1 MPTSGRLAAR
11 AYPDATMSN
20 RTLSALLSSSLL
32 LSACDYT
39 RYTGTTYPL
48 PELPPEQRLDR
59 TLKMTTSWEQYLQS
73 PEHPYYAYAQER
85 HAKQLQFVTPLLTE
99 QPSPDAPPLYVEME
113 AVNYARDVP
122 PLAVVNGFVSAMTA
136 MVVPWR
142 MSFKGGAR
150 MTVKD
155 DHRVLYQAETVGKQ
169 VTTLWI
175 GYIGK
180 NSRTQRKEAID
191 AYSVHTKAIAE
202 QMQAEYQKFTQAQ
215 AAASADSLEGFLKQ
229 ANWYRYPALRELA
242 GMGMGMEARNRIA
255 FYDSLMS
262 RYSDIAPLLPA
273 TYRLGARGPQ
283 GAKLR
288 ELVSA
293 ARRGESSD
301 ALNRRVIASGADYG
315 DFSND
320 EITLLIQ
327 NGMPQA
333 LLGTVIEQSLR
344 IRQARAEAQQRYEQ
358 QLAIERQ
365 QRRAQEEQEEREYEA
380 MRAEQEASGR
390 AAIMQAFA
398 EVQQGFEQMGRDM
411 EASRVETQSVLNEYH
426 ASRQRDQEMALTAQA
441 EQARRERESRA
452 AQQQY
457 DQSRAQASAQIAAA
471 LDAAEAQR
479 QREAGIRAYQDAQA
493 ATAAKRTSSPALTS
507 TAPAASAAASS
518 STWPEGITVCKPAPG
533 SAAGEDLHCSGP
545 FSTGVIESLERRV
558 RVACGS
564 ASDRGDGIREYAAQG
579 TMRIFGCGF
588 GINPAKAQ
596 TNTWH
601 TDQVQR
607 QGLGSV
613 SGRRSYRCPSTQ
625 LDPCFSR

>member
-1 MPTSGRLAAR
+1 
-11 AYPDATMSN
+11 MSN
-20 RTLSALLSSSLL
+20 RTLAALLTSSLL
-32 LSACDYT
+32 LSACEYT

-59 TLKMTTSWEQYLQS
+59 TLKITTGWEQYLQS
-73 PEHPYYAYAQER
+73 PEHAFYTYAQEK
-85 HAKQLQFVTPLLTE
+85 HARQLQFVTPLLAE
-99 QPSPDAPPLYVEME
+99 QPAADAPPLYVELE

-122 PLAVVNGFVSAMTA
+122 PLTVMNGFVSALTMFI
-136 MVVPWR
+136 VPWR

-191 AYSVHTKAIAE
+191 AYSVHTKAIAD

-215 AAASADSLEGFLKQ
+215 AAASAESLEGFLKQ

-242 GMGMGMEARNRIA
+242 GMGMGMESRKRIA
-255 FYDSLMS
+255 FYDGLMS

-273 TYRLGARGPQ
+273 TYLLGARGPQ

-293 ARRGESSD
+293 ARRGESPD
-301 ALNRRVIASGADYG
+301 ALNRRVIAGGADYG
-315 DFSND
+315 DFSNED
-320 EITLLIQ
+320 ITLLIR
-327 NGMPQA
+327 NGLPETV
-333 LLGTVIEQSLR
+333 LGTVIEQSLR

-358 QLAIERQ
+358 QRAIEER
-365 QRRAQEEQEEREYEA
+365 QRRAEEEQAEREYQA
-380 MRAEQEASGR
+380 RQAELEASRR
-390 AAIMQAFA
+390 AAIMGAFA
-398 EVQQGFEQMGRDM
+398 DVQQTFDQMGNNL
-411 EASRVETQSVLNEYH
+411 EASRAQNQAVLNEYH
-426 ASRQRDQEMALTAQA
+426 ASVQRDREIASAAQA

-471 LDAAEAQR
+471 LAAADQQR
-479 QREAGIRAYQDAQA
+479 QRETDIRAYHDAQA
-493 ATAAKRTSSPALTS
+493 ATAALRTQSSQLSPTGQASVATGTTATAATSSH
-507 TAPAASAAASS
+507 
-518 STWPEGITVCKPAPG
+518 WPEGITVCKPAP
-533 SAAGEDLHCSGP
+533 AASRADDLHCIGP
-545 FSTGVIESLERRV
+545 FSIGVIESLDSRV
-558 RVACGS
+558 RIACGS
-564 ASDRGDGIREYAAQG
+564 ASDRGDGIREYASNGAL
-579 TMRIFGCGF
+579 RIFGCGF
-588 GINPAKAQ
+588 GINPAKAH

-601 TDQVQR
+601 ADQAQR
-607 QGLGSV
+607 NGLGSIP
-613 SGRRSYRCPSTQ
+613 GRRSYSCPSSQ
-625 LDPCFSR
+625 LDPCFTR